1 MVRFGYA
8 SVIVEEDV
16 RFLVQHFET
25 DEPNHVAVTALSE
38 HLPSSPSMATAMVDP
53 SGKTKL
59 TDNIHFITFH
69 IIFAT

>member
-1 MVRFGYA
+1 MVRSGYA
-8 SVIVEEDV
+8 SVIVAEDV

-25 DEPNHVAVTALSE
+25 DEPNHVAVTAQSE

-59 TDNIHFITFH
+59 TDNIHFITLH

>member
-1 MVRFGYA
+1 MVRSGYA
-8 SVIVEEDV
+8 NVIVAEDV
-16 RFLVQHFET
+16 RFLVLLFET
-25 DEPNHVAVTALSE
+25 DEPNHVAVTAQNVQQ
-38 HLPSSPSMATAMVDP
+38 PSSPSMATAMVDP

>member
-8 SVIVEEDV
+8 SVIVAEDV

-25 DEPNHVAVTALSE
+25 DEPNHVDVTALSE
-38 HLPSSPSMATAMVDP
+38 HLPSSPSMATEMVDP

-59 TDNIHFITFH
+59 TDNIHFITFN